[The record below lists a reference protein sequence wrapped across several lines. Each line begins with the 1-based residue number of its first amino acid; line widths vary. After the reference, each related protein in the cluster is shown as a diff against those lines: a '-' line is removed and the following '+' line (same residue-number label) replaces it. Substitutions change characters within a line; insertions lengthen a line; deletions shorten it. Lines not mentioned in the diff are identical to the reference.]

1 MKSNISTLFLIA
13 SALMIDSSLSDEPAK
28 EEIKQ
33 LKIVGNPDDYESI
46 SVLLKGL
53 YVQDDKLFERVE
65 QLAKTKPLH
74 APGTGIG
81 IGGPKAIL
89 HVVTSKNST
98 IYSIEL
104 FVETDGLIILSS
116 ETKSDDGISSQGRC
130 FGWYED
136 IDTYKMTNLRVVN
149 ILRGLVEQASQGK
162 GENPKE

>member
-1 MKSNISTLFLIA
+1 
-13 SALMIDSSLSDEPAK
+13 MIDSSLSDEPAM

-53 YVQDDKLFERVE
+53 SIQDDKLFETLE

-89 HVVTSKNST
+89 HVATSKNST
-98 IYSIEL
+98 IYSIDL
-104 FVETDGLIILSS
+104 YVEKRGLIILSS
-116 ETKSDDGISSQGRC
+116 ETKSDDWISSQGRC
-130 FGWYED
+130 IGWYED
-136 IDTYKMTNLRVVN
+136 TNTYKMANLRVVN
-149 ILRGLVEQASQGK
+149 ILRELVEQASQGEE
-162 GENPKE
+162 ENPKE